1 MITRK
6 TILIQ
11 IGEHLTSMNQWA
23 LYENYDY
30 ASKYANKAES
40 LIELLE
46 VYDCGSVG
54 GYDEGQHELMPHA
67 SLHQRYSWL
76 YNKK

>member
-11 IGEHLTSMNQWA
+11 IGEHLTSMNQWV

-40 LIELLE
+40 LIELFE
-46 VYDCGSVG
+46 VYDCGSIV
-54 GYDEGQHELMPHA
+54 GYDEGQHELMPQA
-67 SLHQRYSWL
+67 SLHQRFSWL